1 MSEDEILSIL
11 IKFADYLQ
19 IGDIWMNG
27 FRKIGMLLV
36 RGLVY
41 FVDLVSMNFI
51 DVLSVLNFR
60 NNDTVS
66 ELLTALQPIQ
76 SMLLG
81 FAILIIGLVLF
92 LGKNTEMRNVPLN
105 AFLIICALSMLPSL
119 LTDGVRLTE
128 AISSEMTAENE
139 GLGFMTVKNNVIDIY
154 ELGGAGWT
162 TEDIESDNYLENLNF
177 FDENERIEDAK
188 AVDPDGILNYK
199 AVNKQGG
206 SGYEIKKMDEGD
218 SFLDGFIKKMVTP
231 TYYRWKINWIP
242 IFITLI
248 SLALAVGLF
257 VIRSGRLG
265 IEVVFNYIW
274 TNITAF
280 FHIRDLR
287 KFKQA
292 FTEIFVGLI
301 ALASMFVL
309 FYLYIGYN
317 TYISNSNRYVLIQ
330 ALLYVGGAW
339 LLFDGPAIVQK
350 QLGID
355 AGLSTAGGIL
365 TSMGA
370 AKAANIAM
378 NSVEKAANTT
388 SGIMGILSGIREGN
402 KESSDEQESKNENGE
417 NQGINSSVENDSAKK
432 SENGAESSGVNRE
445 AENDSSSQE
454 ESNTNETTT
463 VDEGLNEQTER
474 ENEKVEDSSG
484 GTNQLP
490 EADTDDSSD
499 GINKQLEE
507 HSEANSEGEASL
519 EQPTAEN
526 SDSIGTNDQ
535 LEGKNEN
542 QGINDELAAPNSSSK
557 DDTFERVSAALSSS
571 QEKEK
576 QEETESSPTPEGISK
591 QDQKKEPVKP
601 KHPLSTFTKE
611 QLSTPKAAKN
621 NKSTVGNLYESHQ
634 KGKALGRDL
643 VQYTKDRK
651 TYKEEKAAFT
661 AEKKKEGN

>member
-1 MSEDEILSIL
+1 M
-11 IKFADYLQ
+11 
-19 IGDIWMNG
+19 
-27 FRKIGMLLV
+27 
-36 RGLVY
+36 
-41 FVDLVSMNFI
+41 
-51 DVLSVLNFR
+51 
-60 NNDTVS
+60 
-66 ELLTALQPIQ
+66 
-76 SMLLG
+76 
-81 FAILIIGLVLF
+81 
-92 LGKNTEMRNVPLN
+92 
-105 AFLIICALSMLPSL
+105 
-119 LTDGVRLTE
+119 LTDSIRLTE
-128 AISSEMTAENE
+128 AISSEMTANNE
-139 GLGFMTVKNNVIDIY
+139 GLGFMTVKNNVIDVY

-162 TEDIESDNYLENLNF
+162 TEEIETDNYLEDLKF

-188 AVDPDGILNYK
+188 DVDPDGVLNYK

-206 SGYEIKKMDEGD
+206 CGYEIKKMDEGD

-248 SLALAVGLF
+248 ALALAVGLF

-317 TYISNSNRYVLIQ
+317 TYISNGNRHVLIQ

-370 AKAANIAM
+370 AKAANLAM

-388 SGIMGILSGIREGN
+388 SGIMGILSGIRAGN
-402 KESSDEQESKNENGE
+402 KESSDEQESKNEDKE

-432 SENGAESSGVNRE
+432 QENEAERSGINQE
-445 AENDSSSQE
+445 AENDSNSQE
-454 ESNTNETTT
+454 ESDSKETAISE
-463 VDEGLNEQTER
+463 EGINEQTEL
-474 ENEKVEDSSG
+474 ENGSGEDDAEVTS
-484 GTNQLP
+484 QLP
-490 EADTDDSSD
+490 ETNADDSTD
-499 GINKQLEE
+499 GINKELEKQPEREPEDFPEQSVGENSESTGINDHLEE
-507 HSEANSEGEASL
+507 KSEK
-519 EQPTAEN
+519 T
-526 SDSIGTNDQ
+526 
-535 LEGKNEN
+535 
-542 QGINDELAAPNSSSK
+542 GINDEVTPSNHSSSSEAPEK
-557 DDTFERVSAALSSS
+557 VSEPSNSS
-571 QEKEK
+571 QEKDKPNEAESS
-576 QEETESSPTPEGISK
+576 QISEETSD

-611 QLSTPKAAKN
+611 QLSTPKTARN

-651 TYKEEKAAFT
+651 AYKSEMAAFK
-661 AEKKKEGN
+661 AEKQKGEN